1 MELIEQVIEDLTNE
15 LRETEGEKFNPALL
29 ESKVKAAYYD
39 LKSARRYPKSW
50 SEETIES
57 DMENYYSTLRNI
69 AEYDY
74 NQVGAEGQK
83 QYSADGVSIH
93 YVSRD
98 DLFKG
103 VNAYGAISR

>member
-1 MELIEQVIEDLTNE
+1 MELIEQIIEDLTTE
-15 LRETEGEKFNPALL
+15 LSITEGENFNSALL
-29 ESKVKAAYYD
+29 EAKVKAAYYD

-50 SEETIES
+50 SEESIEA
-57 DMENYYSTLRNI
+57 DLENYYSTLRAI

-74 NQVGAEGQK
+74 NQIGAEGQK

-93 YVSRD
+93 YVTRD

-103 VNAYGAISR
+103 VNAIGAISR